1 MLRNL
6 LIVTFRNLQRQK
18 FFALLNISGLAI
30 GLAATLLIVLYIYDE
45 LTYDHFHEK
54 LDRIVR
60 VNQTFIWGDTDN
72 LFSSTGPAVRDVL
85 INEVPEFETAVRIHQ
100 PDAFLVTYAPDGQ
113 TPKVFDET
121 RVLAADSNLLSVF
134 TFPLISGNPKTCL
147 SQPNSVILTQ
157 EMARKYFGEERA
169 LGEILLFGENENQK
183 AVQVTGVLEDIPT
196 NSHIDFDFMLSMS
209 SFPRVKRDSRSWI
222 WTTFVT
228 FGLLHENASLES
240 ARGHIPSIQQKH
252 LNRFLLAYRGMTYD
266 EYLESGK
273 EWNLYFQPMDEVHLR
288 GANVW
293 SRLNEVSSMED
304 IYIFGTVAFLILMI
318 SMINF
323 INLATARA
331 ANRAKEVGIR
341 KVIGSG
347 KRSLV
352 LQFLT
357 ESVTYTLVSTVVA
370 VLLAE
375 IGVSLF
381 NELSG
386 KNLAFD
392 IFHSPLFLVI
402 LILSSTALG
411 ILGGL
416 YPAFYLTSFQP
427 ATVLKGKFKAGLSAT
442 GLRNTLVVLQFS
454 ISIILISSSLIV
466 FDQMSYTNNYDLG
479 FDRSNKIIIKN
490 ADRLGSEELRAFE
503 GALSQMSLVDKV
515 SLSVDTPPFMRD
527 GDNFYLDGQEKS
539 KVPLNFNL
547 VDEDYATMYDLPILA
562 GRNFFENGTETNSI
576 IINETAMQSF
586 GYQNP
591 EDILGININ
600 YDDVPLQVVGVMRDF
615 TYSFGEIMPAAI
627 MPLKS
632 SVRTMSYRGL
642 SVSLKRNAT
651 QEEVTGLLASM
662 ENAWYG
668 FNNKVPFQYTFLDQ
682 EYASLFAPILSFG
695 KLLGVFSVLAV
706 FIACLGLVGLIAFVI
721 EKRNK
726 EIGIR
731 KILGASIANIV
742 LLLSGQ
748 FGKLLGVG
756 LIIAVPLTWYGMNQ
770 WLNDFD
776 YRTSI
781 SALTFVYAG
790 LIMLAVAMLTTSF
803 QTIKAALVNP
813 VESIKDE

>member
-18 FFALLNISGLAI
+18 FFAILNISGLAI
-30 GLAATLLIVLYIYDE
+30 GLAATLLIGLYIYDE

-72 LFSSTGPAVRDVL
+72 LFGSTGPAVRDVL
-85 INEVPEFETAVRIHQ
+85 MDEVPEFEAVVRIHQ

-134 TFPLISGNPKTCL
+134 TFPLVSGNSKTCL
-147 SQPNSVILTQ
+147 SQPNTVILTQ
-157 EMARKYFGEERA
+157 EMARKYFGEEGA
-169 LGEILLFGENENQK
+169 LGKILMFGENENQK
-183 AVQVTGVLEDIPT
+183 PVEVTGVLEDIPS

-209 SFPRVKRDSRSWI
+209 SFPRVKRDNRSWI

-228 FGLLHENASLES
+228 FGLLQENASLES
-240 ARGHIPSIQQKH
+240 ARSHIPNIQQTH

-273 EWNLYFQPMDEVHLR
+273 EWNLYFQPMDEVHLK
-288 GANVW
+288 GDHVW
-293 SRLNEVSSMED
+293 SRLNEVSSMEN

-331 ANRAKEVGIR
+331 SNRAKEVGIR
-341 KVIGSG
+341 KVIGSDR
-347 KRSLV
+347 RSLV

-357 ESVTYTLVSTVVA
+357 ESVTYTLVSTAAA

-375 IGVSLF
+375 MGISFF

-386 KNLAFD
+386 KNLTFD
-392 IFHSPLFLVI
+392 VFMSPMFL
-402 LILSSTALG
+402 LILVSSSILLG
-411 ILGGL
+411 FLGGL
-416 YPAFYLTSFQP
+416 YPSFYLTSFQP
-427 ATVLKGKFKAGLSAT
+427 AAVLKGKLKAGLTTS
-442 GLRNTLVVLQFS
+442 GIRNTLVILQFT
-454 ISIILISSSLIV
+454 ISIVLISSSLIV
-466 FDQMSYTNNYDLG
+466 FDQMSYTTNYDLG

-490 ADRLGSEELRAFE
+490 ADRLGAEKLKAYEGELNKMN
-503 GALSQMSLVDKV
+503 LIDKV
-515 SLSVDTPPFMRD
+515 SLSVDAPPFMRD
-527 GDNFYLDGQEKS
+527 GDNFYLDGQEKN

-547 VDEDYATMYDLPILA
+547 VDEDYAEMYDLPILA
-562 GRNFFENGTETNSI
+562 GRNFFEDGTETNSI

-586 GYQNP
+586 GYQNA
-591 EDILGININ
+591 EEILGVNLN
-600 YDDVPLQVVGVMRDF
+600 YHDVPLQVVGVMRDF
-615 TYSFGEIMPAAI
+615 TYSFGDIMPAAI

-632 SVRTMSYRGL
+632 SVKTMSYRGL
-642 SVSLKRNAT
+642 SISLKRNAT
-651 QEEVTGLLASM
+651 QEEVAGLLASM
-662 ENAWYG
+662 ENVWYD
-668 FNNKVPFQYTFLDQ
+668 FNSKVPFQYTFLDQ
-682 EYASLFAPILSFG
+682 EYASLFAPVLSFG
-695 KLLGVFSVLAV
+695 KLLSIFSVLAV
-706 FIACLGLVGLIAFVI
+706 FIASLGLVGLIAFVI

-731 KILGASIANIV
+731 KILGASMANIV

-748 FGKLLGVG
+748 FGKLLGIG
-756 LIIAVPLTWYGMNQ
+756 LIIAIPLTWYGMNQ

-790 LIMLAVAMLTTSF
+790 LIMMAVAMLTTSF
-803 QTIKAALVNP
+803 QTIRAALVNP